1 MLKEGDTVS
10 VGCNPTLKVGMDF
23 LFFKPS
29 AVVTRTLSDDVMG
42 DLKEMQ
48 VELRTQLFRAL
59 RTEMRGV
66 SDIYEALGEDADL
79 EALMAFCEKEVGDG
93 EGQITFK
100 VHEGESEP
108 GVEIDGSGNV
118 VPNVA
123 AKPKVG
129 VTKKGPGKLT
139 KAKPGVAKKK
149 PHG

>member
-10 VGCNPTLKVGMDF
+10 MGCNPTLKVGNDF

-48 VELRTQLFRAL
+48 SEVRKQLFRAL
-59 RTEMRGV
+59 RCEITGV
-66 SDIYEALGEDADL
+66 SDIYEALGSDADL
-79 EALMAFCEKEVGDG
+79 DDLIKLCEKEVGNG

-118 VPNVA
+118 VPLGD
-123 AKPKVG
+123 KKGG

-139 KAKPGVAKKK
+139 KAKPGVTKKK
-149 PHG
+149 PQG